1 MTAGLAVASVA
12 ITIPS
17 DLNHLERGLALIWTV
32 VLVTWFP
39 PD

>member
-1 MTAGLAVASVA
+1 VAGLAVARVA